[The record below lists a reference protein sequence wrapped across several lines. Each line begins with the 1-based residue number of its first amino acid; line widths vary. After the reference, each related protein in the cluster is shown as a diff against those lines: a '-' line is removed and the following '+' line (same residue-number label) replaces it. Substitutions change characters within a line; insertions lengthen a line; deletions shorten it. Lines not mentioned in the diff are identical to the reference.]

1 MDLKIKDI
9 VTLLNVPEKTVYQWI
24 KKNEIPFYKINH
36 QYRFS
41 RAEINEW
48 ILKTRQEF
56 SSSLINLIN
65 NENQTTLS
73 VLIER
78 GGIINLDSGE
88 SVPDILRNA
97 VERIKLPENLT
108 KDELLGALLNREEL
122 MPTAIGSGI
131 AIPHPRNP
139 IVTDGNNSSVSICY
153 LSKPI
158 EFGALDNQPVHT
170 LFILITANPRMHLE
184 ALSKISYLCQNNIFL
199 ELLKRKAKKEEI
211 LTNVIAMESDWR
223 NKGIK
228 N

>member
-9 VTLLNVPEKTVYQWI
+9 VTLLNVPEKTVYSWI
-24 KKNEIPFYKINH
+24 KKNEIPFYRINH

-65 NENQTTLS
+65 TENQTTLS
-73 VLIER
+73 LLIER
-78 GGIINLDSGE
+78 GEIIKLESGE
-88 SVPDILRNA
+88 SVPDILRSA
-97 VERIKLPENLT
+97 VEKIKLPESLT

-122 MPTAIGSGI
+122 MPTAIGNGI

-153 LSKPI
+153 LSNPV

-170 LFILITANPRMHLE
+170 LFILITATPRMHLE
-184 ALSKISYLCQNNIFL
+184 ALSKISYLCQNNLFI
-199 ELLKRKAKKEEI
+199 ELLKRKTNKEEI
-211 LTNVIAMESDWR
+211 LTNIVAMESDWCNR
-223 NKGIK
+223 GIK

>member
-9 VTLLNVPEKTVYQWI
+9 VTLLNVPEKTVYSWI
-24 KKNEIPFYKINH
+24 KKNEIPFYRINH

-41 RAEINEW
+41 RAEITEW

-73 VLIER
+73 ILLGR
-78 GGIINLDSGE
+78 GGIINLDSGK
-88 SVPDILRNA
+88 SVPDILQSA
-97 VERIKLPENLT
+97 VEKIKLPESLT

-122 MPTAIGSGI
+122 MPTAIGNGI

-139 IVTDGNNSSVSICY
+139 IITDGKNSSVSICY
-153 LSKPI
+153 LSNPI
-158 EFGALDNQPVHT
+158 EFGALDNQAVHT

-199 ELLKRKAKKEEI
+199 ELLKRKTNKEEI
-211 LTNVIAMESDWR
+211 LKNIIAMESDWGNR
-223 NKGIK
+223 GIK